1 MAKIKTDE
9 LDANRPNLFLTAI
22 VSLALTLAAC
32 SSAQP
37 PMVIKM
43 YNPETK
49 QTLDCS
55 ARSTSGEYSPVLANA
70 AEACAR
76 QLEIKGFVRQK

>member
-1 MAKIKTDE
+1 MSD
-9 LDANRPNLFLTAI
+9 RLTAI
-22 VSLALTLAAC
+22 VARLFLGAIISLVSTIAAC
-32 SSAQP
+32 SSAPP

-43 YNPETK
+43 YHPETK

-55 ARSTSGEYSPVLANA
+55 ARSTSGEYSQVLANA

>member
-1 MAKIKTDE
+1 MAKIKTDR
-9 LDANRPNLFLTAI
+9 LDGIRANLFLTGI

-32 SSAQP
+32 SSAPP
-37 PMVIKM
+37 PMAIKM
-43 YNPETK
+43 YHPVTK
-49 QTLDCS
+49 QTLDCA
-55 ARSTSGEYSPVLANA
+55 ARSTSGEYSPVLAKA

>member
-1 MAKIKTDE
+1 MAKIITHG
-9 LDANRPNLFLTAI
+9 LDAIYATLFLTAI
-22 VSLALTLAAC
+22 VSLVFTLAAC

-37 PMVIKM
+37 PMAIKM
-43 YNPETK
+43 YHPETN